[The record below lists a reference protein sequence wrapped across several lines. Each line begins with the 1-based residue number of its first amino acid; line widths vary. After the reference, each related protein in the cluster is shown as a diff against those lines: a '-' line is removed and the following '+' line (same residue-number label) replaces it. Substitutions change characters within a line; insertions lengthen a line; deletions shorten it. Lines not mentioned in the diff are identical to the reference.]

1 MLYILT
7 ALKCEAA
14 ALSGLPGKIIITGAG
29 GLCPDA
35 LKELDLTPQDKVL
48 NIGISGSKRETGSAY
63 IASSVSMEGKKKLY
77 PDIALWQKLPVSELV
92 TVTEVKKEMSDDL
105 LYDMEGYLIA
115 EWALKVIPP
124 SSVCLLKIVSDSGK
138 EFPSKQEITDLVRS
152 HLTEIKVIAE
162 HMSLEERPCGYTCLA
177 EDVTEQ
183 LRLTEYMRNELCDLM
198 HYARVSD
205 KEDVL
210 LGVIDGLRRSGRIPC
225 KSKKE
230 GRQIL
235 DEILSSLR

>member
-1 MLYILT
+1 
-7 ALKCEAA
+7 
-14 ALSGLPGKIIITGAG
+14 
-29 GLCPDA
+29 
-35 LKELDLTPQDKVL
+35 
-48 NIGISGSKRETGSAY
+48 
-63 IASSVSMEGKKKLY
+63 
-77 PDIALWQKLPVSELV
+77 
-92 TVTEVKKEMSDDL
+92 
-105 LYDMEGYLIA
+105 
-115 EWALKVIPP
+115 
-124 SSVCLLKIVSDSGK
+124 
-138 EFPSKQEITDLVRS
+138 
-152 HLTEIKVIAE
+152 
-162 HMSLEERPCGYTCLA
+162 MSLEERPCGYTCLA